1 MDFLKNNLAL
11 LRLKKASQPL
21 KHANSGQ
28 SQINK
33 EFKKI
38 FFSPRL

>member
-28 SQINK
+28 SQING
-33 EFKKI
+33 FAYKI
-38 FFSPRL
+38 KTAHK